1 MEKRDVIII
10 GGGPAGRSVVHA
22 LHKAGF
28 SGSVTLI
35 KNEEVNVNRCAIP
48 YGISQEKPIMA
59 FQIPN
64 SLISDFGAELL
75 IDEVSALDTTARRIK
90 TAGGLEM
97 RYQHLVLATGA
108 QPLIPEIPG
117 IETGNVVP
125 VRSLADL
132 ERLRDLAQC
141 SERVVVVGGGY
152 IGVEAAVALRRTGIE
167 VALVEMRPQILM
179 ATSEPEFIAPLA
191 NALKEQ
197 GVELFTGRRVESLDL
212 EGGCVRAVR
221 LDDGQTLKANFVVM
235 AAGVFPDTRLAEAS
249 GIRCSRYGVVTD
261 DYLRTSAGNIYAAG
275 DCAEKKSFITGN
287 PAAGEFGT
295 NAVFMG
301 KVVARNIL
309 GKPARFPGII
319 NSNVSTVFD
328 WSIGSAGLI
337 EEAAVTQGIKAVSGI
352 GESLDRY
359 PMMAG
364 ASPVRIK
371 LVFNRETRKIIGG
384 SVLRRDRCAAA
395 NVDFISLAIQTGATI
410 EDVAQYQYST
420 HPELAAK
427 PSDNFFVFAAL
438 DAERKEFATA

>member
-10 GGGPAGRSVVHA
+10 GGGPAGRSIVHA
-22 LHKAGF
+22 LHKAGCP
-28 SGSVTLI
+28 GSVTLI
-35 KNEEVNVNRCAIP
+35 KSEELNVNRCAIP
-48 YGISQEKPIMA
+48 YGISQEKPATA

-75 IDEVSALDTTARRIK
+75 IDEVSALDTTARRVK

-97 RYQHLVLATGA
+97 GYQHLVFATGA
-108 QPLIPEIPG
+108 QPLIPHIPG
-117 IETGNVVP
+117 AEAGNVVP

-132 ERLRDLAQC
+132 ERLRELTPC
-141 SERVVVVGGGY
+141 SEKVVIIGGGY
-152 IGVEAAVALRRTGIE
+152 IGVEAAVALKHAGLE
-167 VALVEMRPQILM
+167 VSLVEMRPHILT
-179 ATSEPEFIAPLA
+179 ATTEPEFIAPLE

-197 GVELFTGRRVESLDL
+197 GVDLLTGRKVQSFDL
-212 EGGCVRAVR
+212 TEGCARAVR
-221 LDDGQTLKANFVVM
+221 LDDGQTLKAHFVVM
-235 AAGVFPDTRLAEAS
+235 AAGVLPDTRLAEAS
-249 GIRCSRYGVVTD
+249 GIRCSRYGIVTD

-287 PAAGEFGT
+287 PTAGEFGT

-301 KVVARNIL
+301 KVVAQNIL
-309 GKPARFPGII
+309 GNPARFPGII

-328 WSIGSAGLI
+328 WAVGSAGLI
-337 EEAAVTQGIKAVSGI
+337 EGAAATQGLKVVSGV

-364 ASPVRIK
+364 ASPVRVK

-395 NVDFISLAIQTGATI
+395 NVDFISLAIQKGATI
-410 EDVAQYQYST
+410 ADIAQYQYST

-438 DAERKEFATA
+438 DAERKEFAAS